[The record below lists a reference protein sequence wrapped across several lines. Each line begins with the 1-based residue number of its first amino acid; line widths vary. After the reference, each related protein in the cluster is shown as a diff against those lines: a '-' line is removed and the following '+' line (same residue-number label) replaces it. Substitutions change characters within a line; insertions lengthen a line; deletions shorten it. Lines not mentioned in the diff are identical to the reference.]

1 MRSITYCGRD
11 FSELCSAEVVGRT
24 VNALTAEAMEVPGR
38 AGALPVSSRVVPAE
52 VTVRLFLDMGFR
64 ADVNALAE
72 ARHKLSFWLCVP
84 GGGELVLPDEPEHI
98 YHDAMLVDVGE
109 WSRLFS
115 DGQCDVTFML
125 FDPVAYGMAR
135 VERTAAF
142 EVGGSWATW
151 PEFRVV
157 ASAGYG
163 LSVSCAALGKAVE
176 LDYDFAGGEAVVIRC
191 EDESVEINGADARDV
206 VTLGSDFFALEP
218 GACTLAFSGCG
229 YFETRFCERWL

>member
-1 MRSITYCGRD
+1 MRSIRYCGRD

-24 VNALTAEAMEVPGR
+24 VNALAAEAMEVPGR

-84 GGGELVLPDEPEHI
+84 GGGELVLPDEPERI

-109 WSRLFS
+109 WSKLFS

-125 FDPVAYGMAR
+125 FDPVAYGMER
-135 VERTAAF
+135 VERGATF
-142 EVGGSWATW
+142 EVGGTWATW
-151 PEFRVV
+151 PVFELV
-157 ASAGYG
+157 ASAG
-163 LSVSCAALGKAVE
+163 SAVQVGCGGAFVRVE
-176 LDYDFAGGEAVVIRC
+176 HAFAGGEAVRVEC
-191 EDESVEINGADARDV
+191 EGELVTIDGVDARADV
-206 VTLGSDFFALEP
+206 SLASDFFALEP
-218 GACTLAFSGCG
+218 GDVELVFSGCTSHVVI
-229 YFETRFCERWL
+229 FNERWL